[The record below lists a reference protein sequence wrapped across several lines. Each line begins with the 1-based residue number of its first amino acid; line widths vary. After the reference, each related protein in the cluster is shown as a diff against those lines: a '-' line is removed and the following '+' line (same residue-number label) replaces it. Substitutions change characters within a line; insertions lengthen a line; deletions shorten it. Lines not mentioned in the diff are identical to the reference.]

1 MPRLL
6 LINPS
11 NKQKGL
17 GNIKAT
23 AWPPLN
29 LPYIAALTPDHYDI
43 ALIDENIEPFA
54 GKAADLVGITAYT
67 SSVSRGYEIAR
78 FYKDRKIPVV
88 MGGIH
93 VSMLPDEA
101 LRFCDAVVIGE
112 AESVWGQ
119 VIQDFENRCL
129 KPKYQGQL
137 LELAQLPIPRRDI
150 LKNAYYRWGSIQ
162 TSRGCPMNC
171 DFCSVTAFNGN
182 RFRRRPVR
190 AVIEELQSIPQRLV
204 LLVDDNI
211 VGYGKKEAQWAKQ
224 FFSEIIRQRIRKIF
238 FAQVSLNFGEDPAL
252 VQLAQ
257 RAGLRVVLV
266 GMESINPRTL
276 KAYNKQLNLK
286 RLEEDG
292 YHHLIHV
299 IRRSGIALLG
309 AFMLGSDADTP
320 AIFPATLEFIRQT
333 GVDIVQL
340 TKPTPLPGT
349 RYWDALNRAHRITRA
364 HFPDD
369 WNAYRLTKLVF
380 EPQRMTRKEVYRGFT
395 QMRMAYYRPA
405 ATIRRTLRTLRDT
418 RSLTATLLAYKF
430 NASYRKAFFQ
440 SDHYQRYK
448 NAGIIT
454 KTTMPGCSCAS

>member
-1 MPRLL
+1 MPHLL

-29 LPYIAALTPDHYDI
+29 LPYIAALTPDRYAI
-43 ALIDENIEPFA
+43 TLIDENIEPFTECS
-54 GKAADLVGITAYT
+54 ADLVGITAYS
-67 SSVSRGYEIAR
+67 SSVSRGYEIAQHCR
-78 FYKDRKIPVV
+78 SRGVPVV

-119 VIQDFENRCL
+119 LIQDFEAGCL
-129 KPKYQGQL
+129 KSKYQGQWQD
-137 LELAQLPIPRRDI
+137 LARLPVPRRDI
-150 LKNAYYRWGSIQ
+150 LKNSHYRWGSIQ

-182 RFRRRPVR
+182 RFRRRPVDD
-190 AVIEELQSIPQRLV
+190 VIAELQLIPQRFV

-211 VGYGKKEAQWAKQ
+211 AGYGRRDAEWART
-224 FFSEIIRQRIRKIF
+224 FFSEIIRRRINKIF
-238 FAQVSLNFGEDPAL
+238 FAQVSLNFGEDPEL
-252 VQLAQ
+252 TKLAQ

-276 KAYNKQLNLK
+276 QAFNKQLNLK
-286 RLEEDG
+286 RLEEDR
-292 YHHLIHV
+292 YPKLIRT
-299 IRRSGIALLG
+299 IRSSGIAFLG
-309 AFMLGSDADTP
+309 AFMLGDDEDTP
-320 AIFPATLEFIRQT
+320 DVFPTTLTFIRKT
-333 GVDIVQL
+333 GIDILQL

-349 RYWDALNRAHRITRA
+349 RFWDKLNRDRRIQRQD
-364 HFPDD
+364 FPGD
-369 WNAYRLTKLVF
+369 WDEYRLTKLVY
-380 EPQRMTRKEVYRGFT
+380 EPRKMTREEVYRGFT
-395 QMRMAYYRPA
+395 HLRAAYYGRVE
-405 ATIRRTLRTLRDT
+405 TVRRTLKTLWDT

-440 SDHYQRYK
+440 SEHFQRFR
-448 NAGIIT
+448 G
-454 KTTMPGCSCAS
+454 SHQD

>member
-43 ALIDENIEPFA
+43 TVLDENIEEFSGRP
-54 GKAADLVGITAYT
+54 ADLVGITAYT
-67 SSVSRGYEIAR
+67 SSVSRGYQIAQ
-78 FYKDRKIPVV
+78 FYKSKSIPVV

-93 VSMLPDEA
+93 VSMMPDEA
-101 LRFCDAVVIGE
+101 LGYCDSVVIGE

-119 VIQDFENRCL
+119 LIQDFEAGCL
-129 KPKYQGQL
+129 KPKYHGQWQG
-137 LELAQLPIPRRDI
+137 LAQLPIPRRDL
-150 LKNAYYRWGSIQ
+150 LKNSHYRWGSIQ

-182 RFRRRPVR
+182 RFRRRPVND
-190 AVIEELQSIPQRLV
+190 VIEELKTIPQRFV

-211 VGYGKKEAQWAKQ
+211 VGYGRKDAQWTRQ
-224 FFSEIIRQRIRKIF
+224 FFSEIIRRRIKKIF

-252 VQLAQ
+252 AKLAQ

-276 KAYNKQLNLK
+276 KSFNKQLNLK
-286 RLEEDG
+286 RFEEDR
-292 YHHLIHV
+292 YHKLIQT
-299 IRRSGIALLG
+299 IRRSGIAFLG
-309 AFMLGSDADTP
+309 AFMLGSDEDTRDL
-320 AIFPATLEFIRQT
+320 FPATLEFINQT
-333 GVDIVQL
+333 GIDILQL

-349 RYWDALNRAHRITRA
+349 RFWDELSRDRRILNG
-364 HFPDD
+364 HFPGD
-369 WNAYRLTKLVF
+369 WDEYRLTKLVY
-380 EPQRMTRKEVYRGFT
+380 EPKCMSREEVYKGFT
-395 QMRMAYYRPA
+395 RLRAAYYSRLE
-405 ATIRRTLRTLRDT
+405 TMRRTLKTLVDT
-418 RSLTATLLAYKF
+418 RSVTATFLAYKF

-440 SDHYQRYK
+440 SEHFQRYHHAEK
-448 NAGIIT
+448 
-454 KTTMPGCSCAS
+454 K